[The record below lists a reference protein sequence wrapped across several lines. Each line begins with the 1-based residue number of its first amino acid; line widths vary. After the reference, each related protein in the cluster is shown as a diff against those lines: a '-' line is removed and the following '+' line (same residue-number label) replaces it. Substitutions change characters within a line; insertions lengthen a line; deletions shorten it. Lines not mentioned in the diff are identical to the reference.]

1 MLSSQTNQSCLFFF
15 PLQDYRFTLP
25 SRDCQRHF
33 PNVVKLLKVQYA
45 SFVTIHWTINTGRSF
60 WSVFGCFLAAQIV
73 MDRVSDRSKGFGFV
87 TFASDDD
94 ARKALME
101 FNGQVYCLWC
111 FSLCL
116 TIGNKTFCFQQLN
129 GRVIFVDYAKA
140 KQTFGGGGGGL
151 PIARGPPRPGE
162 AAATTSNIE

>member
-1 MLSSQTNQSCLFFF
+1 MAALARIGGRYLKPVGVTKASSS
-15 PLQDYRFTLP
+15 
-25 SRDCQRHF
+25 
-33 PNVVKLLKVQYA
+33 
-45 SFVTIHWTINTGRSF
+45 
-60 WSVFGCFLAAQIV
+60 CFLTQRRGVATKLFVGGLSFYTTEQGLSEAFSQCGQVVEAQIV

-101 FNGQVYCLWC
+101 FNG
-111 FSLCL
+111 
-116 TIGNKTFCFQQLN
+116 QQLN

-162 AAATTSNIE
+162 AAATTSEPFNIE

>member
-1 MLSSQTNQSCLFFF
+1 MTILCFF
-15 PLQDYRFTLP
+15 PPGLSFYTTEQGLSEAF
-25 SRDCQRHF
+25 SQCGQ
-33 PNVVKLLKVQYA
+33 VVE
-45 SFVTIHWTINTGRSF
+45 
-60 WSVFGCFLAAQIV
+60 AQIV

-101 FNGQVYCLWC
+101 FNGQ
-111 FSLCL
+111 
-116 TIGNKTFCFQQLN
+116 QLN

-140 KQTFGGGGGGL
+140 KQGFSGGGGGGGGL

-162 AAATTSNIE
+162 VAAATQHPKH

>member
-1 MLSSQTNQSCLFFF
+1 MAALARIGGRYLKSVGVTNASSS
-15 PLQDYRFTLP
+15 
-25 SRDCQRHF
+25 
-33 PNVVKLLKVQYA
+33 
-45 SFVTIHWTINTGRSF
+45 
-60 WSVFGCFLAAQIV
+60 CFLTQRRGVATKLFVGGLSFYTTEQGLSEAFSQCGQVVEAQIV

-101 FNGQVYCLWC
+101 FNGQ
-111 FSLCL
+111 
-116 TIGNKTFCFQQLN
+116 QLN

-140 KQTFGGGGGGL
+140 KQTFGGGVGGL

-162 AAATTSNIE
+162 AAATTSEPLNIE

>member
-1 MLSSQTNQSCLFFF
+1 MSEAFSQCGQ
-15 PLQDYRFTLP
+15 
-25 SRDCQRHF
+25 
-33 PNVVKLLKVQYA
+33 VVE
-45 SFVTIHWTINTGRSF
+45 
-60 WSVFGCFLAAQIV
+60 AQIV

-101 FNGQVYCLWC
+101 FNG
-111 FSLCL
+111 
-116 TIGNKTFCFQQLN
+116 QQLN

-162 AAATTSNIE
+162 AAATTSEPFNIE

>member
-1 MLSSQTNQSCLFFF
+1 MAALARIGGRYLKSVGVINAS
-15 PLQDYRFTLP
+15 P
-25 SRDCQRHF
+25 S
-33 PNVVKLLKVQYA
+33 
-45 SFVTIHWTINTGRSF
+45 
-60 WSVFGCFLAAQIV
+60 CFLAQRRGVATKLFVGGLSFYTTEQGLSEAFSQCGQVVEAQIV

-101 FNGQVYCLWC
+101 FNGQ
-111 FSLCL
+111 
-116 TIGNKTFCFQQLN
+116 QLN

-140 KQTFGGGGGGL
+140 KQGFSGGGGGGL

-162 AAATTSNIE
+162 VAATTPETLNMD